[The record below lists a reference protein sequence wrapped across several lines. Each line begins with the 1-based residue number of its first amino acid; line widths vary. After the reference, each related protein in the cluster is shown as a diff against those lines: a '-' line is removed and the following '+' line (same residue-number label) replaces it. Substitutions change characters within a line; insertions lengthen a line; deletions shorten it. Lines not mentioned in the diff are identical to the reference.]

1 MVVLEEGAAAAALPA
16 PAALPVPAA
25 LDLVLHQV
33 VRPPPRYPL
42 SWSVSFYPIWL
53 VLWVAVFGSI
63 TYGIFQGNR
72 TAGTVAGIF
81 LGVVCL
87 FVSPFFAVC
96 GNYRNEYRIWSIIPF
111 LVLAS
116 GAYIAMML
124 LAYWCPIMDRDAAV
138 IHSAV
143 YNPPM
148 ANLSQLVVTNPSG
161 LWVIEPELPD
171 RAVFSIPSQSPNFIG
186 FAINDSSTVFVLQLA
201 LDDIPYPGIPF
212 PVQSDGRLWLVSAP
226 NAWRPSL
233 YWIQTDL
240 QTRFPGRNFTS
251 FLIATNPLSNYH
263 HSRSVCV
270 PSVQIF
276 AVLGGLAYGYM
287 FCLQLA
293 ILFFNIPC
301 R

>member
-1 MVVLEEGAAAAALPA
+1 MVVLEEGAA
-16 PAALPVPAA
+16 PAAVPVPVPVLAA
-25 LDLVLHQV
+25 LDLVLHEV

-42 SWSVSFYPIWL
+42 SWKVSFYPMAL
-53 VLWVAVFGSI
+53 VLWVAVFGYL
-63 TYGIFQGNR
+63 TYGIYQASR
-72 TAGTVAGIF
+72 TTGTVAGIF
-81 LGVVCL
+81 LSVVCL

-96 GNYRNEYRIWSIIPF
+96 GNYRYEYRIWSIIPF
-111 LVLAS
+111 LVLAI

-124 LAYWCPIMDRDAAV
+124 LAHWCPVMDRDAAV
-138 IHSAV
+138 INGAV
-143 YNPPM
+143 YNPPTT
-148 ANLSQLVVTNPSG
+148 NLSSLVLANPSG
-161 LWVIEPELPD
+161 LWVLDPAVPD

-201 LDDIPYPGIPF
+201 LDDTPYPGIPF
-212 PVQSDGRLWLVSAP
+212 PVQSDGRLWLVGAP

-251 FLIATNPLSNYH
+251 FLVATTALSDYH
-263 HSRSVCV
+263 HSRSVCI
-270 PSVQIF
+270 PAVQIF
-276 AVLGGLAYGYM
+276 AVLGGLACGYM